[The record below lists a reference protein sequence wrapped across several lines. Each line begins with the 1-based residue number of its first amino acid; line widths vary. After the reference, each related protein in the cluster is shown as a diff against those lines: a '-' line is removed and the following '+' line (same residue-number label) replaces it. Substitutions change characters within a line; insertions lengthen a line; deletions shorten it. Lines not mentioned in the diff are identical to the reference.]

1 MSIKERTM
9 NNPDFYNTIFRRK
22 SIRKYRKEPLESS
35 KLVDLQNF
43 MERLMPLYED
53 IKTEIAI
60 LSEKDIKLL
69 LPIRSPHYI
78 AIYSE
83 KKNGYLQNAGFMLQ
97 QVDLY
102 LSANGIGACWLG
114 LGLPQKESASRNG
127 LEFVIAMAFGYA
139 DGPLHRQSA
148 AEFKRKQLSE
158 ISSVNGAEELL
169 EAVRLAPSASNT
181 QPWYFFGSKDCM
193 IISRRLPNILNK
205 ALYSKF
211 NRIDIGIAMYHLW
224 IAALHQGKAIEF
236 TRDNYTAP
244 KGNEYMATAYIKST
258 DKKLETAI
266 FAGGCFWC
274 MVSPFDVLEG
284 VIEVKS
290 GYSGGHKENPTY
302 KDVKSQTS
310 GHYEVVKIVYDPEII
325 SYEKLLQ
332 AYWRQVDPTDDG
344 GQFQD
349 RGESYRTAIF
359 YTTEEQRQIAEAS
372 RKAMDESGR
381 FPGPIVTPIIP
392 AAVFYEAEE
401 YHQDFYKKS
410 SKEYKEDRR
419 ISGRDEFIK
428 KYWGDEYYDIYK

>member
-1 MSIKERTM
+1 
-9 NNPDFYNTIFRRK
+9 
-22 SIRKYRKEPLESS
+22 
-35 KLVDLQNF
+35 
-43 MERLMPLYED
+43 
-53 IKTEIAI
+53 
-60 LSEKDIKLL
+60 
-69 LPIRSPHYI
+69 
-78 AIYSE
+78 
-83 KKNGYLQNAGFMLQ
+83 
-97 QVDLY
+97 
-102 LSANGIGACWLG
+102 
-114 LGLPQKESASRNG
+114 
-127 LEFVIAMAFGYA
+127 
-139 DGPLHRQSA
+139 
-148 AEFKRKQLSE
+148 
-158 ISSVNGAEELL
+158 
-169 EAVRLAPSASNT
+169 
-181 QPWYFFGSKDCM
+181 
-193 IISRRLPNILNK
+193 
-205 ALYSKF
+205 
-211 NRIDIGIAMYHLW
+211 
-224 IAALHQGKAIEF
+224 
-236 TRDNYTAP
+236 
-244 KGNEYMATAYIKST
+244 MATAYIKST

-410 SKEYKEDRR
+410 PKEYKEDRR